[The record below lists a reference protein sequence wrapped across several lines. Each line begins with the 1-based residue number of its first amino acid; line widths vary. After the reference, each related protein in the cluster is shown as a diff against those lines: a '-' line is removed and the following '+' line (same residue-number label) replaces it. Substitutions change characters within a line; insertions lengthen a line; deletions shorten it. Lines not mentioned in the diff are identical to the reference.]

1 MCHCSILHTTQMMMN
16 FIFLAADAP
25 KQQPPANALLQL
37 LPIVLIFVIMYFLI
51 MWPQRKKDK
60 ARRKMVDSMQKG
72 DDVVTI
78 GGIHGKIWQVKDQE
92 IVVVVADDVRLTFS
106 RGAISQV
113 IKPGDSPK
121 AQE

>member
-1 MCHCSILHTTQMMMN
+1 MMMS
-16 FIFLAADAP
+16 FIFLAAEASATP
-25 KQQPPANALLQL
+25 QQGAQPAGNALLQL

-60 ARRKMVDSMQKG
+60 ERRKMIEAMQKG

-92 IVVVVADDVRLTFS
+92 IVVTVADDVRLTFS

-113 IKPGDSPK
+113 IKPGDAPK